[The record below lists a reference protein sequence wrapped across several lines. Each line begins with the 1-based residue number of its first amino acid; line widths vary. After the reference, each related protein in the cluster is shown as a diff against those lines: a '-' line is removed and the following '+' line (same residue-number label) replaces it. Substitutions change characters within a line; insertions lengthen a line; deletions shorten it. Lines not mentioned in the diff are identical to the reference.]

1 MRIYWVRTLMTLVTR
16 GYQNNP
22 SKLEI
27 SEIDLNADFD
37 LNLIEDYFN
46 KIK

>member
-1 MRIYWVRTLMTLVTR
+1 MILVIR
-16 GYQNNP
+16 GYQNDP
-22 SKLEI
+22 RKLEI
-27 SEIDLNADFD
+27 SEIDLNANFD

>member
-1 MRIYWVRTLMTLVTR
+1 MEFEFLAKLFIQCY
-16 GYQNNP
+16 NNP

-27 SEIDLNADFD
+27 SEVDLNADFD
-37 LNLIEDYFN
+37 LNLIEDYYN